1 LPLRILHV
9 ARDGWTG
16 RSWPRELLIFVG
28 LTAAYVAAAKLGF
41 RAALAVEQV
50 SPAWPPSGLALW
62 AVLVLRRRAWAAIVA
77 GALIANLTTDVPLL
91 PAAAIAI
98 GNTLEAIAGGW
109 LLREFADVDRS
120 LDRLRQVTA
129 LIILGAMVS
138 TTISATVGV
147 LSLCAG
153 GLQSWGS
160 FGMLWRTWWLGDAM
174 GDVLLAPL
182 LLTLPFWFSRQRD
195 SSWFELLSLEGLAVT
210 LSVLVFSSRESSL
223 AAHPLEYAVF
233 PVVIW
238 AGLRFGHPGAAL
250 VNSTISRIAI
260 YGTLRGM
267 GPFGATPVT
276 QESIVALQIY
286 AGLTAV
292 SGLVLG
298 AAVADRR
305 RSEVLRQTDHALATI
320 LSEERDLKHA
330 TPRIIQAVC
339 QTLEWDVGILWE
351 TDEATQTLDYVDS
364 WHADPRLA
372 AFIEDGRTRQ
382 FGSGVGLPGRVLAT
396 KHPAWIYDV
405 TVDRNF
411 PRGPLAARLG
421 LHGGFAFPLVLG
433 SRVLGVVEFFTSSPR
448 QVDRSMLTLMEAAGA
463 QIGQFIERRRAEQRV
478 AESEALY
485 SAIVNA
491 ALDCVVTIDSRG
503 RIVEF
508 NPAATRVFGFSRS
521 QALGQELATLI
532 VPERLRDRHR
542 AALARNV
549 ETGETRILGQ
559 RLEMPAL
566 RADGCEF
573 LVEIAIARVGGT
585 GQPIYTAHMRDIT
598 DRKQAENERELL
610 LARERIARMDAEAAN
625 RSKDQFLATVSHE
638 LRTPLTAI
646 LGWASMLKTRTFDPE
661 RTRQIYDSLERNAH
675 AQAQIVGDLLD
686 VSRIVTGQLRLDS
699 ETFDVCEVANLSLE
713 TIRPTAVA
721 KGVTLISDIDASPCL
736 VAGDPARLQQ
746 VIWNL
751 LSNAAKFTS
760 AGGSITLRVA
770 HETSYVVIEVADS
783 GTGIPAELLPRV
795 FDRFWQADGST
806 TRVHGGLGLGLALVR
821 HLVELHGGDVSA
833 HSDGQGRGSRFTVR
847 LPARRGDITPVALP
861 HTVRRAA
868 DVGADLKGVTALII
882 DDDRE
887 TRDLFAEIL
896 VLQGARVLLA
906 ASAAEAF
913 DIVQREAPDVLVMDI
928 GMPNENGFSLL
939 GRIRV
944 LEAAKAVRPTPA
956 VAVTAYA
963 GAGARAEAQ
972 RAGFA
977 AYLSKPAPP
986 DDVVTAILQV
996 LPSPRRT

>member
-1 LPLRILHV
+1 VPLRILQV
-9 ARDGWTG
+9 ARDGWTE

-41 RAALAVEQV
+41 RAALVVEQV

-62 AVLVLRRRAWAAIVA
+62 AVLMLRRRAWAAIFA
-77 GALIANLTTDVPLL
+77 GALIANLTTDVPVL
-91 PAAAIAI
+91 PATAIAI
-98 GNTLEAIAGGW
+98 GNTLEAITGGW

-138 TTISATVGV
+138 TTVSATVGV
-147 LSLCAG
+147 LSLCAA
-153 GLQSWGS
+153 GLQSWDS
-160 FGMLWRTWWLGDAM
+160 FGVLWRTWWLGDAM

-182 LLTLPFWFSRQRD
+182 LLTLPFWFSQQRD
-195 SSWFELLSLEGLAVT
+195 SSWFELLSLEALAII

-223 AAHPLEYAVF
+223 ATHPLEYAVF

-276 QESIVALQIY
+276 QDSIVALQIY

-339 QTLEWDVGILWE
+339 QTLEWDVGILWQ
-351 TDEATQTLDYVDS
+351 TDEATQTLEYVDG
-364 WHADPRLA
+364 WHARPHLA
-372 AFIEDGRTRQ
+372 AFIADGRTRQ
-382 FGSGVGLPGRVLAT
+382 FRSGVGLPGRVLAT

-405 TVDRNF
+405 TVDPNF
-411 PRGPLAARLG
+411 PRGPIAARLG
-421 LHGGFAFPLVLG
+421 LHGGFAFPLVIG

-463 QIGQFIERRRAEQRV
+463 QIGQFIERRRAEQRM

-508 NPAATRVFGFSRS
+508 NPAATRVFGFSRGE
-521 QALGQELATLI
+521 ALGQELATLI

-542 AALARNV
+542 AALVRNV

-566 RADGCEF
+566 RADGSEF
-573 LVEIAIARVGGT
+573 LVEIALARVGGT
-585 GQPIYTAHMRDIT
+585 GQPMYTAHMRDIT

-610 LARERIARMDAEAAN
+610 LARERVARMDAEAAN

-686 VSRIVTGQLRLDS
+686 VSRIVTGQLRLES
-699 ETFDVCEVANLSLE
+699 ETFDVCDVANLSLE

-721 KGVTLISDIDASPCL
+721 KGVTLVSDIDAGACL

-746 VIWNL
+746 VVWNL
-751 LSNAAKFTS
+751 LSNAAKFTP
-760 AGGSITLRVA
+760 AGGTITLHVG
-770 HETSYVVIEVADS
+770 HESSSVVIEVTDS
-783 GTGIPAELLPRV
+783 GIGIAPELLPRV

-847 LPARRGDITPVALP
+847 LPARRGEITPVVLP
-861 HTVRRAA
+861 QAVRRVL
-868 DVGADLKGVTALII
+868 DVGSDLKDVTALIV

-896 VLQGARVLLA
+896 ALQGARVLLA

-913 DIVQREAPDVLVMDI
+913 DIVQRDAPDVLVMDI

-939 GRIRV
+939 GRIRA

-963 GAGARAEAQ
+963 GATARAEAQ

-977 AYLSKPAPP
+977 AYLSKPTPP